1 MLFLVCNSSQ
11 VENHLDFAE
20 QEHSRSGQS
29 TAAPRETLRALAL
42 MTAFTL
48 LSTLLISAVRPRQRQ
63 KLWKRASCAGVAS
76 ATHHPANARTQPL
89 AAAARTAMKNI
100 TMLLMLSPAI
110 LWIFLTICWV
120 REKRSLPRERFV
132 SQNED
137 YFLLFSVSRLTVRG
151 VPFFG
156 TFLQFLTSL

>member
-89 AAAARTAMKNI
+89 AAAARTALI
-100 TMLLMLSPAI
+100 GQTMR
-110 LWIFLTICWV
+110 WF
-120 REKRSLPRERFV
+120 
-132 SQNED
+132 
-137 YFLLFSVSRLTVRG
+137 
-151 VPFFG
+151 
-156 TFLQFLTSL
+156 

>member
-89 AAAARTAMKNI
+89 AAAARTALIKENDDATGLVPNNI
-100 TMLLMLSPAI
+100 APDNVFTTPFRRFRTKVNKVEGKTTYSDGFSLDPNILGLVILSSALGVAI
-110 LWIFLTICWV
+110 A
-120 REKRSLPRERFV
+120 K
-132 SQNED
+132 
-137 YFLLFSVSRLTVRG
+137 
-151 VPFFG
+151 
-156 TFLQFLTSL
+156 

>member
-76 ATHHPANARTQPL
+76 ATHHPANASTQPL
-89 AAAARTAMKNI
+89 AAAARTALDDVDEVDVGEGEVGDGAK
-100 TMLLMLSPAI
+100 A
-110 LWIFLTICWV
+110 
-120 REKRSLPRERFV
+120 ERRDGAV
-132 SQNED
+132 
-137 YFLLFSVSRLTVRG
+137 
-151 VPFFG
+151 
-156 TFLQFLTSL
+156 

>member
-89 AAAARTAMKNI
+89 AAAARTALIHQMTARNR
-100 TMLLMLSPAI
+100 
-110 LWIFLTICWV
+110 WIFTFDIQRATQETCYQFVFNFLNVFTSV
-120 REKRSLPRERFV
+120 REHPE
-132 SQNED
+132 
-137 YFLLFSVSRLTVRG
+137 
-151 VPFFG
+151 
-156 TFLQFLTSL
+156 

>member
-1 MLFLVCNSSQ
+1 MKILQVQVNPLPERALHLPPVTVPAPSNRSLWVLKHSIHESKRLHLKSSNVFPRLQ
-11 VENHLDFAE
+11 LIPVENHLDFAE

-29 TAAPRETLRALAL
+29 TAAPRETLPALAL

-89 AAAARTAMKNI
+89 AAAARTALGNHGCIRKAYH
-100 TMLLMLSPAI
+100 S
-110 LWIFLTICWV
+110 
-120 REKRSLPRERFV
+120 E
-132 SQNED
+132 
-137 YFLLFSVSRLTVRG
+137 
-151 VPFFG
+151 
-156 TFLQFLTSL
+156 

>member
-89 AAAARTAMKNI
+89 AAAARTALNTRDDM
-100 TMLLMLSPAI
+100 S
-110 LWIFLTICWV
+110 WV
-120 REKRSLPRERFV
+120 EPISLYTLHTTKKE
-132 SQNED
+132 
-137 YFLLFSVSRLTVRG
+137 LVRC
-151 VPFFG
+151 
-156 TFLQFLTSL
+156 